1 MPPTTLVRSGRWLR
15 LLGPSGAVLAE
26 ARLSESPEASAAMS
40 AGAFDLPDR
49 IRQGLS
55 SVSAPEAVAAADP
68 GLVAVLARAGR
79 RSVLLGGESL
89 RWFRDRGWVRDPE
102 ERRFLL
108 GLARARLRQAL
119 ASPDEILAALAREE
133 ERLERAERREEN
145 AAQSWV
151 AEGAAPLGEYARA
164 SGEFR
169 QVLSTHHAELVGQL
183 ESEARRAVPNLSA
196 LVGPLVAARLV
207 AAAGGRELLA
217 RMTAARFQ
225 LLGARRRFGPG
236 RNPRFGILF
245 RAVGMGDVP
254 PARSGAY
261 ARSLAALAAIAIRA
275 DSITRRSIAP
285 ELVRRRDRRIEWLRR
300 PHR

>member
-1 MPPTTLVRSGRWLR
+1 MPPTALVRSGRWLR
-15 LLGPSGAVLAE
+15 LLAPSGAVVAE
-26 ARLSESPEASAAMS
+26 ARLGESSEAAAVLS
-40 AGAFDLPDR
+40 AGGFDLPEA
-49 IRQGLS
+49 IRRGLA
-55 SVSAPEAVAAADP
+55 SVPAPEAVAVADP
-68 GLVAVLARAGR
+68 GLTAVVARAGR
-79 RSVLLGGESL
+79 RSVALAGEPL

-108 GLARARLRQAL
+108 GLAQARLRQAL

-151 AEGAAPLGEYARA
+151 ADSAAPLGEYARA
-164 SGEFR
+164 SGQFR
-169 QVLSTHHAELVGQL
+169 QVLSAHHADLVERL

-207 AAAGGRELLA
+207 AAAGGRDPLA
-217 RMTAARFQ
+217 RMTASRLQ

-236 RNPRFGILF
+236 RTPRFGLLF

-261 ARSLAALAAIAIRA
+261 ARSLAALATIAVRA
-275 DSITRRSIAP
+275 DSVTRRTIAP
-285 ELVRRRDRRIEWLRR
+285 ELIRRRDRRIEWLRR
-300 PHR
+300 PHK